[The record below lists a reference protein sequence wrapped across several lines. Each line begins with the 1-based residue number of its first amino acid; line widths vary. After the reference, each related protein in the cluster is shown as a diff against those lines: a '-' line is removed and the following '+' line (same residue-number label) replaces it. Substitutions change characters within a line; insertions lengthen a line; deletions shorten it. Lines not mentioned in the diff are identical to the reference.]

1 MTSMEQFRLA
11 AAHYR
16 DGRNSLNNLE
26 ALGLPEDTKCLSIL
40 WMYPDILSLHG
51 GRGDLMALLRFA
63 TMANLPADIRRV
75 THLTDPVDLDAADML
90 YFCCGDL
97 SCVPDVVKAL
107 EPRLEDLRAFADAGK
122 MIVANGSSGAIL
134 AKELRILGGPTV
146 PGLGLLNMRFTERGS
161 IHGDDLWMDAID
173 GVEVIGN
180 EIKRTDVALEPGQA
194 PFGTVRYGRGNCGDG
209 YEGAVTGNV
218 IYTGCMGPVLVR
230 NPALAM
236 ALLRRA
242 AEAAGLDTDPGQFLL
257 DPSDIAAETL
267 GISDA
272 QTFISKKMKKPS

>member
-1 MTSMEQFRLA
+1 MTSMEQFRQA
-11 AAHYR
+11 AAHYQN
-16 DGRNSLNNLE
+16 GQASLNNLE
-26 ALGLPEDTKCLSIL
+26 VLGLPADTKCLSIL

-63 TMANLPADIRRV
+63 TMAKLPTDIRRV
-75 THLTDPVDLDAADML
+75 NQLTDPVDLETADML

-107 EPRLEDLRAFADAGK
+107 EPRLEELRAFADAGK

-134 AKELRILGGPTV
+134 AKELRLLGGPTV
-146 PGLGLLNMRFTERGS
+146 PGLGLLNIRFTERGS
-161 IHGDDLWMDAID
+161 IHGDDLWLDAID
-173 GVEVIGN
+173 GIEVIGN
-180 EIKRTDVALEPGQA
+180 EIKRTDVTLEPGQA

-242 AEAAGLDTDPGQFLL
+242 AETAGFSVEPERFVPDPTDV
-257 DPSDIAAETL
+257 AMETL
-267 GISDA
+267 GIEDA
-272 QTFISKKMKKPS
+272 RAFISKKMK

>member
-1 MTSMEQFRLA
+1 MTSMKQFRA
-11 AAHYR
+11 VADGYR
-16 DGRNSLNNLE
+16 PGCGSLNNLE
-26 ALGLPEDTKCLSIL
+26 ILGLCADTPRLRVF

-63 TMANLPADIRRV
+63 TVAKLPMEIHRKMNLSETIDLESAD
-75 THLTDPVDLDAADML
+75 LL

-97 SCVPDVVKAL
+97 ACVPDVVKAL
-107 EPRLEDLRAFADAGK
+107 EPQVAELRAFADSGR

-134 AKELRILGGPTV
+134 AKELRTLGGPTV
-146 PGLGLLNMRFTERGS
+146 PGLGLLDMRFTERSS
-161 IHGDDLWMDAID
+161 IHGDDLWLDAID

-180 EIKRTDVALEPGQA
+180 EISRANVTLGAGQA

-209 YEGAVTGNV
+209 FEGAVTKNV
-218 IYTGCMGPVLVR
+218 ISTGCLGPVLVR

-242 AEAAGLDTDPGQFLL
+242 AEAAGLDTDPRQFLL
-257 DPSDIAAETL
+257 KPTDIATETL
-267 GISDA
+267 GILDA
-272 QTFISKKMKKPS
+272 QAFISKKMKKPS